1 MSDETEKP
9 LTAVEIE
16 QQLKLARQQQ
26 ESTATDEAVVTS
38 EPKKVSLGIDKLRKS
53 KKGTFLLILCLML
66 SVGALSLYYFPSLL
80 RAFMSSDTEE
90 TPQETVPTGG
100 NNKLTGLNND
110 IDPFGQAELNGSGE
124 VTPQNTDN
132 AGAATPPPPT
142 RIEFSRGMDRGLS
155 TRTGGNNGAATSS
168 QHTTASNERTSTT
181 QQVETVATS
190 KTKITRLPYDPNLF
204 IPENTAIPCAL
215 DRRFVSDLAGKLT
228 CTVYEDVYSANGNVK
243 LIDKGTVAHLVY
255 KSAYVPNQGQG
266 RVFLMATKLRTR
278 TQPFIDIPLIDSE
291 AAGALGETGVD
302 GWVDT
307 HFWDRFGGAMMLG
320 MIPDAMQGL
329 SNVAKDNKDSQTD
342 YTANS
347 RQAFAEIAKQSFA
360 NSVNIPP
367 TLYKNQG
374 EIISLI
380 TGNDLDFSGIYQL
393 RMK

>member
-1 MSDETEKP
+1 MSEDTEKP

-16 QQLKLARQQQ
+16 QKLKQERQLQIDQSSENK
-26 ESTATDEAVVTS
+26 ESTP
-38 EPKKVSLGIDKLRKS
+38 EPKKVSLGIDKLKKS
-53 KKGTFLLILCLML
+53 KKGTVLLILFFVL
-66 SVGALSLYYFPSLL
+66 SIGALSLYYFPSLL
-80 RAFMSSDTEE
+80 RAFISSDEAEE
-90 TPQETVPTGG
+90 VPQETISTGG
-100 NNKLTGLNND
+100 RDKLTGLNND
-110 IDPFGQAELNGSGE
+110 VDPFGQAELN
-124 VTPQNTDN
+124 N
-132 AGAATPPPPT
+132 AGELTTANTNEPAESTPPPPK
-142 RIEFSRGMDRGLS
+142 RVEFSRGMDRGVS
-155 TRTGGNNGAATSS
+155 TRSSSTSTPSSS
-168 QHTTASNERTSTT
+168 QHAP
-181 QQVETVATS
+181 VETVSATTTQPETVVGS

-204 IPENTAIPCAL
+204 IPENTSIPCSL

-266 RVFLMATKLRTR
+266 HVFLMATKLRTR
-278 TQPFIDIPLIDSE
+278 TQPFIDIPLVDSE

-302 GWVDT
+302 GWIDT

-329 SNVAKDNKDSQTD
+329 NNVAKDNKDNQTD

-347 RQAFAEIAKQSFA
+347 SQAFSEIAKQAFA

-374 EIISLI
+374 EIITLI
-380 TGNDLDFSGIYQL
+380 TGSDLDFSSIYQL